1 MQSAASTGSSTLTEV
16 TSMSA
21 AELAAP
27 DSRATAQCSKHSRLT
42 DHNELEFRLDF
53 DQLQSAEEIDEG
65 FRSLVKSFT
74 VPTK

>member
-1 MQSAASTGSSTLTEV
+1 
-16 TSMSA
+16 
-21 AELAAP
+21 LA
-27 DSRATAQCSKHSRLT
+27 
-42 DHNELEFRLDF
+42 DHNELEFRLYF